1 MTELTNT
8 PHDKIF
14 RLSLSNLPVAKDF
27 LKNHLPKQIL
37 KIINLKNLTV
47 CSNSYITEELSENL
61 SDILYK
67 TNIINGKQD
76 CYIYTLIEHQSVP
89 MWNMPLRI
97 MQYQLA
103 VIDTHLRQNPKQKKL
118 PIVVPL
124 LVYNGTKS
132 PYPLSLNIFDL
143 FHDQELAKKTF
154 AKPAYLVDVTAM
166 SDLEIK
172 KHNIVGLLEFSQK
185 HIRDRKFLKLTIK
198 NLTYM
203 INQLLN
209 SVPNQEIAN
218 NNWLKNYI
226 TGVLHYVYYFANIV
240 DDAEFYKEL
249 EEIEFIKKENIMG
262 ALARKIE
269 NQGIQKG
276 MHQGIQQVAL
286 KLLQK
291 GIERSIITETTG
303 LSEKEIEEI
312 SNKKPNEI

>member
-1 MTELTNT
+1 
-8 PHDKIF
+8 
-14 RLSLSNLPVAKDF
+14 
-27 LKNHLPKQIL
+27 
-37 KIINLKNLTV
+37 
-47 CSNSYITEELSENL
+47 
-61 SDILYK
+61 
-67 TNIINGKQD
+67 
-76 CYIYTLIEHQSVP
+76 
-89 MWNMPLRI
+89 
-97 MQYQLA
+97 
-103 VIDTHLRQNPKQKKL
+103 
-118 PIVVPL
+118 
-124 LVYNGTKS
+124 
-132 PYPLSLNIFDL
+132 
-143 FHDQELAKKTF
+143 
-154 AKPAYLVDVTAM
+154 M

-218 NNWLKNYI
+218 NNWIKNYI
-226 TGVLHYVYYFANIV
+226 IGVLHYVYYFANIV

-276 MHQGIQQVAL
+276 MQQGMYQGIQQVAL

-291 GIERSIITETTG
+291 GIERSVIIETTG

-312 SNKKPNEI
+312 SNKKMDKI